1 MQQQRNNS
9 ERDVSQ
15 NANDAQLHIMEK
27 FGNCAGDLYNLLE
40 IAFPVEAQYTAVKK
54 RLNDV
59 IYGTRNE
66 LLFYFKDYDQ
76 E

>member
-1 MQQQRNNS
+1 MQQKNIEKDIQ
-9 ERDVSQ
+9 D
-15 NANDAQLHIMEK
+15 ANEGQLQVMEK
-27 FGNCAGDLYNLLE
+27 FGNMAGDLYNLLE
-40 IAFPVEAQYTAVKK
+40 IAFPNEAQYMAVKK

-66 LLFYFKDYDQ
+66 LIFYFKDYVS

>member
-1 MQQQRNNS
+1 MQQQRNNQ

-15 NANDAQLHIMEK
+15 NANAAQLHIMEK

-66 LLFYFKDYDQ
+66 LLFYFKDYSS

>member
-1 MQQQRNNS
+1 MQQQRNI
-9 ERDVSQ
+9 ERDVQ
-15 NANDAQLHIMEK
+15 NANAGQLYVMEK
-27 FGNCAGDLYNLLE
+27 FGNMAGDLYNLLE
-40 IAFPVEAQYTAVKK
+40 IAFPVEAQYMAVKK

-66 LLFYFKDYDQ
+66 LLVYFKDDNS

>member
-1 MQQQRNNS
+1 MQQQRNI
-9 ERDVSQ
+9 ERDVQ
-15 NANDAQLHIMEK
+15 NANAGQLYVMEK
-27 FGNCAGDLYNLLE
+27 FGNMAGDLYNLLE
-40 IAFPVEAQYTAVKK
+40 IAFPVEAQYMAVKK

-66 LLFYFKDYDQ
+66 LLVYFKDVNS

>member
-1 MQQQRNNS
+1 MQQSRNI
-9 ERDVSQ
+9 EKDVQ
-15 NANDAQLHIMEK
+15 NANSAQLYVMEK
-27 FGNCAGDLYNLLE
+27 FGNMAGDLYNLLE
-40 IAFPVEAQYTAVKK
+40 IAFPVEAQYMAVKK

-66 LLFYFKDYDQ
+66 LLFYFKDYNP

>member
-1 MQQQRNNS
+1 MEQQRNP

-15 NANDAQLHIMEK
+15 NANVAQLHVMEK
-27 FGNCAGDLYNLLE
+27 FGNMAGDLYNLLE

-66 LLFYFKDYDQ
+66 LLVYFKDYPS

>member
-1 MQQQRNNS
+1 MQQQRNI
-9 ERDVSQ
+9 EKDVQ
-15 NANDAQLHIMEK
+15 NANAGQLYVMEK
-27 FGNCAGDLYNLLE
+27 FGNMAGDLYNLLE
-40 IAFPVEAQYTAVKK
+40 IAFPVEAQYMAVKK

-66 LLFYFKDYDQ
+66 LLVYFKDDNS